1 MAATNTAALEFARQ
15 CAADGDSRADVVA
28 ALQDL
33 FGVSRATAYRLAAAA
48 MAAGSA
54 AAESEAIARRDD
66 GTIDVAAEAER
77 QYQAAIEREDDAAQL
92 RWFLL
97 LHKLQS

>member
-1 MAATNTAALEFARQ
+1 
-15 CAADGDSRADVVA
+15 
-28 ALQDL
+28 
-33 FGVSRATAYRLAAAA
+33 VS
-48 MAAGSA
+48 
-54 AAESEAIARRDD
+54 
-66 GTIDVAAEAER
+66 AEAER